1 MQINWNNIRPI
12 NNSLNDG
19 FEELIRQLARREDIE
34 GKHKFVPLGKPDAGV
49 ECFWILDSG
58 NEWGWQAKFFTSSLN
73 TTQWGEIDHSV
84 ETAIEKHPSLE
95 KYFIA
100 LPIDPPNARLGNQK
114 QRLVRRRFFS
124 HLYRNSFCRSSTN
137 TLSAPLPFREPCRFL
152 RCCSVEGLSE
162 SFITK
167 TPSRAASKAIC

>member
-34 GKHKFVPLGKPDAGV
+34 GKHKFVPLGKPNAGV

-58 NEWGWQAKFFTSSLN
+58 NEWDWQAKFFTSSLN

-114 QRLVRRRFFS
+114 SLLEKWDERVTKWKNWGADKGLAIDF
-124 HLYRNSFCRSSTN
+124 
-137 TLSAPLPFREPCRFL
+137 EPW
-152 RCCSVEGLSE
+152 
-162 SFITK
+162 
-167 TPSRAASKAIC
+167 